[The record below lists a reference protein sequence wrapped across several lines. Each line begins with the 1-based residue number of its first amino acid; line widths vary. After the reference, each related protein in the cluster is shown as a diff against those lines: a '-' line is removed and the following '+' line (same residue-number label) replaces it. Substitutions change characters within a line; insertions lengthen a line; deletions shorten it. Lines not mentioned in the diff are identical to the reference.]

1 MFDIN
6 GFLFNVSNDFI
17 TTLLTGCFPL
27 FTVPSEERGQTV
39 TSPLAYSNPSR
50 SKTYDAYYMLPQ
62 TLASI
67 HSDTSFDSMLKAH
80 SLALFL

>member
-27 FTVPSEERGQTV
+27 FKG
-39 TSPLAYSNPSR
+39 A
-50 SKTYDAYYMLPQ
+50 K
-62 TLASI
+62 
-67 HSDTSFDSMLKAH
+67 
-80 SLALFL
+80 